1 MRRTQAVTASDR
13 SSAAESHSPG
23 RLIETPFEIAARIVE
38 TIGPRPPGSIGE
50 AKMAAF
56 LDARLRQAGFRLS
69 AESYRTFR
77 LPGYDG
83 IVFGTLAV
91 IGVISFYW
99 MPLLAI
105 LMFAVSAGAAFLT
118 LLYDTVLLAPHIM
131 SQNVVATRA
140 AAGVMRW
147 RLVVL
152 APLSSPPAVGRRL
165 AAIGYGSLG
174 RIGRTV
180 AAALLLALSITAVTP
195 LPFNLRTWLW
205 YAQSAPA
212 IALLAQ
218 GIAALIV
225 QRAPATP
232 GAISYAGALATLIES
247 AARLP
252 RLQHT
257 EVWMIG
263 VGSDTRGAGIDDL
276 LRRYPFEPQQT
287 IFVGLDGIGSGTL
300 CYLAAE
306 GALRPQLADSLLLR
320 LAARVVDSGQAAAKP
335 CVCRCATYAGVLR
348 RRGWRAMGIASLD
361 AQKRIPHRY
370 ERSDDLSRLDA
381 EHLDNAVRL
390 VVGLARA
397 LDAAP

>member
-1 MRRTQAVTASDR
+1 MTASDR
-13 SSAAESHSPG
+13 GSTVESHPPG
-23 RLIETPFEIAARIVE
+23 RLVETPFEIAARIVE

-83 IVFGTLAV
+83 IVFGALAV

-99 MPLLAI
+99 MPLLAT
-105 LMFAVSAGAAFLT
+105 LTFAVSAGAAFLT

-152 APLSSPPAVGRRL
+152 APLSSPPAVGRRI
-165 AAIGYGSLG
+165 AAIGCGSIG

-180 AAALLLALSITAVTP
+180 AAALLLTLGATAVAP
-195 LPFNLRTWLW
+195 IPFDLRMWLW
-205 YAQSAPA
+205 YAQAAPA
-212 IALLAQ
+212 IALLVQ

-263 VGSDTRGAGIDDL
+263 TGADTSGAGIDDL

-306 GALRPQLADSLLLR
+306 GALRPRLADPLLLR
-320 LAARVVDSGQAAAKP
+320 LAARVVDSGQATAKP
-335 CVCRCATYAGVLR
+335 CACRCSTYAGLLR

-370 ERSDDLSRLDA
+370 ERSDDLSKLDA
-381 EHLDNAVRL
+381 ERLDNAVRL